1 MTQPARLGSS
11 VLRFS
16 GASCSYIIFSPP
28 YKNCLNRY
36 QMNCFK
42 FKQLRN
48 SLQLNTVC
56 SYSLIKDYFVA
67 KSSSAA
73 PTPPDAYERLAI
85 RVQKIINS
93 TNAQKAKAALIFRL
107 PDEPEDEWERLLEEI
122 AENDNVTLAY
132 RDDGGVQIFWVVPK
146 ED

>member
-1 MTQPARLGSS
+1 MA
-11 VLRFS
+11 
-16 GASCSYIIFSPP
+16 
-28 YKNCLNRY
+28 N
-36 QMNCFK
+36 
-42 FKQLRN
+42 
-48 SLQLNTVC
+48 
-56 SYSLIKDYFVA
+56 
-67 KSSSAA
+67 SSSAA
-73 PTPPDAYERLAI
+73 PDAYERLAL

-107 PDEPEDEWERLLEEI
+107 PDEPVDEWERLLEEI

>member
-1 MTQPARLGSS
+1 M
-11 VLRFS
+11 
-16 GASCSYIIFSPP
+16 
-28 YKNCLNRY
+28 
-36 QMNCFK
+36 
-42 FKQLRN
+42 
-48 SLQLNTVC
+48 
-56 SYSLIKDYFVA
+56 A

-73 PTPPDAYERLAI
+73 PTLPNAYERLAV

-93 TNAQKAKAALIFRL
+93 TQAQKAKAALIFRL
-107 PDEPEDEWERLLEEI
+107 QDEPENEWQRLLEEI

>member
-1 MTQPARLGSS
+1 MLTVKYCIHIQQTKE
-11 VLRFS
+11 
-16 GASCSYIIFSPP
+16 CS
-28 YKNCLNRY
+28 
-36 QMNCFK
+36 
-42 FKQLRN
+42 
-48 SLQLNTVC
+48 
-56 SYSLIKDYFVA
+56 VA

-73 PTPPDAYERLAI
+73 PTPPDAYQRLAV

-107 PDEPEDEWERLLEEI
+107 PEEPEEEWARLLEEI